1 MCKPEL
7 THSQCYEMDGDV
19 IIGHKFVEVD
29 KDNLVCKDRSNMPTE
44 PFDLQDPNILKEA
57 KKSFFSGHAQLCFY
71 TATFLVVYLHVRL
84 APASVRKHVGR
95 PSPEA
100 SNVVR
105 CKLHSADFFPHF
117 SCQFVVQL
125 ICR

>member
-1 MCKPEL
+1 
-7 THSQCYEMDGDV
+7 MDGDV

-44 PFDLQDPNILKEA
+44 PLDLQDPNILKEA

-100 SNVVR
+100 SNFVR
-105 CKLHSADFFPHF
+105 CKLHSAG
-117 SCQFVVQL
+117 FVSTLFLPVCKTL